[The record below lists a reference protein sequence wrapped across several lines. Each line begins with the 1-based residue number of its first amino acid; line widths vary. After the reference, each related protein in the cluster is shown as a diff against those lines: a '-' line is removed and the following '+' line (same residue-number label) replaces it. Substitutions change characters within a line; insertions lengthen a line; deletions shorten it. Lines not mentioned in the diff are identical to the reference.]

1 VTHLSGKTYSEASAS
16 INMAG
21 IVDAY
26 RHDMPSLLVSADLR
40 LRDWGQ
46 HQARGNSL
54 RELGAKSCLRPR
66 NLGGSFEAENPFAD
80 AVHVALR
87 KHVSIEEFAALTGV
101 YIRRMSQR
109 EVSAGLGMSKDRVY
123 RIVHKA
129 KLVVIAECF

>member
-1 VTHLSGKTYSEASAS
+1 MISQESMASGAVNTRV
-16 INMAG
+16 NMA
-21 IVDAY
+21 VDMSAD
-26 RHDMPSLLVSADLR
+26 RRDMPALLVSADLR
-40 LRDWGQ
+40 LRDWGKFQ
-46 HQARGNSL
+46 SRGNSL
-54 RELGAKSCLRPR
+54 SELRAKSCLRPR
-66 NLGGSFEAENPFAD
+66 RGGSFAEDENPYAD

-109 EVSAGLGMSKDRVY
+109 EVASGMGMSKDRVY

>member
-1 VTHLSGKTYSEASAS
+1 MQVISRQDQVKSRAVIGSAS
-16 INMAG
+16 SL
-21 IVDAY
+21 
-26 RHDMPSLLVSADLR
+26 DMPSLLVSADLR

-66 NLGGSFEAENPFAD
+66 NRGGSFEAENPFAD

-87 KHVSIEEFAALTGV
+87 KHVSIEEFAALIGV
-101 YIRRMSQR
+101 YVRRMSQQAVGESLEFSR
-109 EVSAGLGMSKDRVY
+109 DRVK